1 MQNELDNLKEKMEKS
16 VLKDVSFDN
25 IHYQKV
31 LTTIE
36 KSKSQKK
43 GIPIKN
49 KFNALLSF
57 SVVSVLF
64 LGISYFAGTQMNVF
78 ETNRATEPKDNI
90 QEPLDTFDERSDKD
104 DKTTLKTIGQ
114 IIEYNGMISELLVLK
129 EANKTIDLKHLSLT
143 IKNMKIINM
152 KVTDEY
158 PYGSFQSEGFGSKNY
173 NYMLIDYSVENTSED
188 SFRFYSPI
196 DKVILN
202 TGEEEIVA
210 DIEFRDKN
218 NGGKFDSKERDES
231 RIGFIVEPEPLKVKT
246 VKIITG
252 KVTDKENN
260 TIAEPQEFNFEL
272 K

>member
-1 MQNELDNLKEKMEKS
+1 MQNELENLKEKMEKS
-16 VLKDVSFDN
+16 VLKDVYFDN
-25 IHYQKV
+25 KQYQKV
-31 LTTIE
+31 LSIIN

-43 GIPIKN
+43 VIPLIN

-57 SVVSVLF
+57 SVISALF
-64 LGISYFAGTQMNVF
+64 LGITYFAGTQVNVF
-78 ETNRATEPKDNI
+78 KTNRATVPKDNI
-90 QEPLDTFDERSDKD
+90 QEPLDTLDEKSDKD
-104 DKTTLKTIGQ
+104 DKTTLKTVGQ

-143 IKNMKIINM
+143 IKNMKVINM

-158 PYGSFQSEGFGSKNY
+158 PYGPIQSEGFGSKNY

-188 SFRFYSPI
+188 HLRFYAPI

-202 TGEEEIVA
+202 TGEETVAA

-218 NGGKFDSKERDES
+218 NGGEFDSKERDES

-252 KVTDKENN
+252 KVTDKENK
-260 TIAEPQEFNFEL
+260 TIAEPQEITFEL

>member
-1 MQNELDNLKEKMEKS
+1 MQNELENLKEKMEKS
-16 VLKDVSFDN
+16 ILKDVAFDN
-25 IHYQKV
+25 VHYQKV

-36 KSKSQKK
+36 KSKSQKRV
-43 GIPIKN
+43 IPIKN

-57 SVVSVLF
+57 SVVSALF
-64 LGISYFAGTQMNVF
+64 LGITYFAGTQINVF

-90 QEPLDTFDERSDKD
+90 QEPLDTSDEKSDND
-104 DKTTLKTIGQ
+104 DKTTLKTVGQ

-129 EANKTIDLKHLSLT
+129 EANKTIDLNPISLT
-143 IKNMKIINM
+143 INNIKLINM

-158 PYGSFQSEGFGSKNY
+158 PYGSSESEGFGSKNY

-188 SFRFYSPI
+188 DLRFYVPI

-202 TGEEEIVA
+202 TDEDKIA
-210 DIEFRDKN
+210 ANIEFRGKN
-218 NGGKFDSKERDES
+218 NGGKFGSKERDES

-260 TIAEPQEFNFEL
+260 TIAEPQEITFEL